1 MTADPHAP
9 EQPGVDLRQV
19 LAEIHEDVRRRRAG
33 GDIPPGFERELDAV
47 FARFAPAAAVGG
59 DLESVL
65 ERAERSSFIDV
76 DVPTASNVK
85 GVEPVKRGLRKAMSW
100 YLRYLAQQTSAFAA
114 VTTRGLR
121 LLADRVE
128 ALEDATPGASP
139 RVHEELERL
148 EPSVDPAGWADLA
161 VERLAG
167 ATGRVLHAEAGAG
180 ALLTALVAAGI
191 DAYGVEPRR
200 HLADQAVA
208 GGHDVRP
215 DGALAHLRTLPP
227 GALGGL
233 VLSGCVDRLPLSS
246 LLELADLAGSRLAAG
261 GVLVI
266 VGATPNGW
274 ADAAPV
280 EESDLAPGRPLHAA
294 TWQRLLVERG
304 FGSVEVATGA
314 AGAGLVPVPGDGDVA
329 AALNANLERLG
340 ARLFGPAEHAVSAVR
355 GS

>member
-1 MTADPHAP
+1 
-9 EQPGVDLRQV
+9 
-19 LAEIHEDVRRRRAG
+19 
-33 GDIPPGFERELDAV
+33 
-47 FARFAPAAAVGG
+47 
-59 DLESVL
+59 
-65 ERAERSSFIDV
+65 
-76 DVPTASNVK
+76 
-85 GVEPVKRGLRKAMSW
+85 
-100 YLRYLAQQTSAFAA
+100 
-114 VTTRGLR
+114 
-121 LLADRVE
+121 
-128 ALEDATPGASP
+128 
-139 RVHEELERL
+139 VHEELERL

-304 FGSVEVATGA
+304 FGSVEVAAGA